1 MPWGRKAR
9 SSADGEAELL
19 VKFKGKAAF
28 TACHPINQGRCN
40 RAGYPRIQTRSKEI
54 LLRRLNIDI

>member
-9 SSADGEAELL
+9 SSADSEAELL

-28 TACHPINQGRCN
+28 TACHPINQDRCS

-54 LLRRLNIDI
+54 